1 VCARCFEIAQL
12 FSLEIVDCLAVG
24 EIEKNNAAM
33 SISDRGPNLPIGAAG
48 NYAALDGGETR

>member
-1 VCARCFEIAQL
+1 L

-48 NYAALDGGETR
+48 NDYAALDGGETR